1 MNTIIINNKETGR
14 MSIIQTASNIDTDF
28 LDIMADGSVLTGTIE
43 GIVEGKTC
51 SQQYCVTYKN
61 GERVRFRVG
70 TFMKGRS

>member
-1 MNTIIINNKETGR
+1 MNTIIINNKETGC